1 MHRCFLGV
9 SRGQILPRESCP
21 GEDSGNTVEM
31 TAKDLEKE
39 VNLIDTAV
47 AGSGAADSHSEELSA
62 ESKVPLK
69 NMKC

>member
-1 MHRCFLGV
+1 M
-9 SRGQILPRESCP
+9 SRGQILPTESFP

-39 VNLIDTAV
+39 VYLIDTAV
-47 AGSGAADSHSEELSA
+47 AGSGATDSHSEKLSA
-62 ESKVPLK
+62 ESKALPK